1 MQRLTKTDEKIK
13 KAFIDLMKTKGFEHL
28 TVSDITSE
36 AKINRSTFYAHYEDK
51 YALEKHFE
59 DAILNELSDQLNSN
73 LDTTMKYQDIKEG
86 VKSYPVIDTIVD
98 YIESEFDLIKVLMS
112 STGTSFE
119 SRIKNVLYQVV
130 DQGLYLAKGNDKMLD
145 QIPNDYAYEIVVSG
159 ILDTMK
165 FWLFKDKPESK
176 EVIVDIIMKT
186 RYLSP
191 YDLLG
196 VDSQFGKTI
205 KV

>member
-13 KAFIDLMKTKGFEHL
+13 KAFIDLMKVKGFDHL
-28 TVSDITSE
+28 TVSDITNN
-36 AKINRSTFYAHYEDK
+36 AKINRSTFYSHYEDK

-59 DAILNELSDQLNSN
+59 DMVLNELSEELNSN
-73 LDTTMKYQDIKEG
+73 LDSTMKYQDISKGIE
-86 VKSYPVIDTIVD
+86 SYPVINTIVD
-98 YIESEFDLIKVLMS
+98 YIESEFDLIKVLMG
-112 STGTSFE
+112 STGTTFE
-119 SRIKNVLYQVV
+119 SRVKDVLYQVV
-130 DQGLYLAKGNDKMLD
+130 NHGLYLAKGNSKMVD

-159 ILDTMK
+159 ILNTMK
-165 FWLFKDKPESK
+165 FWLFKDNPEDK
-176 EVIVDIIMKT
+176 DTIVDIIMKT

-196 VDSQFGKTI
+196 VDNQFGKTI

>member
-1 MQRLTKTDEKIK
+1 MERLTKTDEKIK
-13 KAFIDLMKTKGFEHL
+13 KAFIELMKAKGFEHL
-28 TVSDITSE
+28 TVIDITTK

-59 DAILNELSDQLNSN
+59 DVILNELSDQLNNN
-73 LDTTMKYQDIKEG
+73 LDSTMKYQDVSQG
-86 VKSYPVIDTIVD
+86 VKPYPVIDTIIG
-98 YIESEFDLIKVLMS
+98 YIDSEFELIKVLMKS
-112 STGTSFE
+112 SGTTFE
-119 SRIKNVLYQVV
+119 SRVKDVQYQVFNH
-130 DQGLYLAKGNDKMLD
+130 GLYLTKGNDKMVD

-165 FWLFKDKPESK
+165 FWLFKDKPENK
-176 EVIVDIIMKT
+176 EVIIDIIMKT

-196 VDSQFGKTI
+196 VDNQFGKTI
-205 KV
+205 RV